1 MLFYSIKPEKNG
13 PKVEAK
19 LRKEFGAPSPLPFD
33 TEEEGK
39 YRPNSVGQALGDI
52 GTQIFGGRTRPLYTF
67 RFDVAQPRTCE
78 VRVHVIKVGNAVALG
93 SLLYS
98 TVLAKPLSE
107 PVTLEDA
114 KVFSKSRFIGAPAIA
129 DRLNGDAGLIGRLNK
144 FVRTSYQ
151 VGNERIRA
159 ERFLQITPFEGKAL
173 LAINTL
179 PKTKWFGLTS
189 SFDAAE
195 FVGLANTIEA
205 AL

>member
-1 MLFYSIKPEKNG
+1 MLFYSLKPEKNG
-13 PKVEAK
+13 ARVEAK
-19 LRKEFGAPSPLPFD
+19 LRKEFGASSPLPFE

-52 GTQIFGGRTRPLYTF
+52 ATQVFGGRTRPLYAF
-67 RFDVAQPRTCE
+67 RFEVARPRNCE

-98 TVLAKPLSE
+98 AVLQKTVYE

-114 KVFSKSRFIGAPAIA
+114 KVFAKSRFIGAPAIA
-129 DRLNGDAGLIGRLNK
+129 DRLNGDASLINRLNK

-151 VGNERIRA
+151 VGTERIRA

-179 PKTKWFGLTS
+179 PKTKWFGLSS

-195 FVGLANTIEA
+195 FVALSNSIEA